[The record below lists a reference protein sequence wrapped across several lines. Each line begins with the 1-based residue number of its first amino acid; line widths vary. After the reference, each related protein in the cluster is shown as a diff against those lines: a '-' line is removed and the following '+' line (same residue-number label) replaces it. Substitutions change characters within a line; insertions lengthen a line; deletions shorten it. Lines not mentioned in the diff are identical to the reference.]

1 MYHRA
6 GDSLSSTNGK
16 TGAKIALSDLRDYLK
31 DWLIDARIKGHTAQS
46 IKSRIDR
53 IEKFFWF
60 LDFKGYEAIGTPELK
75 DFILYLQT
83 AHENPSGRWNNPKQS
98 APLSPIM
105 VGNYHRIVKAFFNFL
120 IEEELIDFDPM
131 KRVKI
136 EKAKVEIKQPIS
148 NEDILK
154 LLDATKLS
162 PSRRRDEAIVLTL
175 LDSGL
180 RASELT
186 ALKQRDFDEDNL
198 TLKVFGKGK
207 KVRTVQVS
215 PKTYKAIRAYLR
227 ANGKDGDKPLFEGQ
241 QGHLNASGLYQ
252 ILKRLAVN
260 AGIKNPGCHAFRRS
274 FAVGML
280 RSGAN
285 VFSVQDLMGHSDL
298 TMTRRYC
305 RVAEADTAEQ
315 HRRHSPVEMLKR

>member
-1 MYHRA
+1 MQRQA
-6 GDSLSSTNGK
+6 GDLLSSKMGRVE
-16 TGAKIALSDLRDYLK
+16 AKIAVSELRDYLK
-31 DWLIDARIKGHTAQS
+31 DWLIDAKIKGHTAQS
-46 IKSRIDR
+46 LKSRIDR
-53 IEKFFWF
+53 IGKFFWF
-60 LDFKGYEAIGTPELK
+60 LDFKGYEAVGTAELK

-83 AHENPSGRWNNPKQS
+83 AHETPAGRWNNPRQNK
-98 APLSPIM
+98 PMTPVM

-120 IEEELIDFDPM
+120 IDEEMIDFDPM

-148 NEDILK
+148 NDDILK
-154 LLDATKLS
+154 LLEAAKFS

-198 TLKVFGKGK
+198 TIRVVGKGK
-207 KVRTVQVS
+207 KVRTVQIS

-227 ANGKDGDKPLFEGQ
+227 EAGKAEGKPLFEGH

-252 ILKRLAVN
+252 IVKRLSER

-285 VFSVQDLMGHSDL
+285 AFSVQDLMGHSDL

-305 RVAEADTAEQ
+305 RIADADTAAQ
-315 HRRHSPVEMLKR
+315 HRRHSPVEMLRR